1 MMKSNHSDYYRSSHR
16 HRSRDRHEHRSRSR
30 RPRYHSRSRSHSRH
44 HRDYSREH
52 GRYRDSRDYRDH
64 RSSRSRHHH
73 ISKSP
78 IKSSNRHSVES
89 SLPAISL
96 PKNDKAPLST
106 TEVSKRDKELYVT
119 NLPSGLSPKDIVTL
133 LNTAMLSIDSS
144 IKGDPIVNAV
154 QLDNE
159 YTLLE
164 FRNAEECLKGFKLN
178 GISLLNK
185 PIVIGKPIYSE
196 DELLNQKDMF
206 PTLSSFEK
214 DLKAKPTV
222 SSLGNIGTSSLTSL
236 GSFPL
241 SGSSSTSL
249 PSTSKILVSNIPLQF
264 KENDIRHLF
273 KMFGEINSI
282 EMLTDPTTK
291 KFNGQCNI
299 EYMTE
304 KATQDALH
312 YTIGMKLGDN
322 VLYVKRSTSIIP
334 TYNVNITNNS
344 YPPSRTGLGILAT
357 SINSSMMNMGGTI
370 PGISTEEYIKYR
382 ENNPSKVLCVKN
394 MVSLQEL
401 NDKKEFDELY
411 DDAVEEF
418 RIYGKVIQVKIPRP
432 NGEYGTNGIGKVY
445 VEYANRDASKW
456 AKEKLNGYLFR
467 GRMIEAVYHPEESFR
482 KNLFD

>member
-1 MMKSNHSDYYRSSHR
+1 M
-16 HRSRDRHEHRSRSR
+16 
-30 RPRYHSRSRSHSRH
+30 
-44 HRDYSREH
+44 
-52 GRYRDSRDYRDH
+52 
-64 RSSRSRHHH
+64 
-73 ISKSP
+73 
-78 IKSSNRHSVES
+78 
-89 SLPAISL
+89 
-96 PKNDKAPLST
+96 
-106 TEVSKRDKELYVT
+106 
-119 NLPSGLSPKDIVTL
+119 
-133 LNTAMLSIDSS
+133 
-144 IKGDPIVNAV
+144 
-154 QLDNE
+154 
-159 YTLLE
+159 
-164 FRNAEECLKGFKLN
+164 
-178 GISLLNK
+178 
-185 PIVIGKPIYSE
+185 IGKPIYSE

-214 DLKAKPTV
+214 DLKAKPTA

-432 NGEYGTNGIGKVY
+432 NGEYGTNGIGKVC
-445 VEYANRDASKW
+445 
-456 AKEKLNGYLFR
+456 G
-467 GRMIEAVYHPEESFR
+467 IC
-482 KNLFD
+482 